1 MGLRKV
7 EATLL
12 LCLTVDVN
20 KSILKIA
27 ILVLFTIEIETSLP
41 LQMKLAISGHSFAV
55 TYLVIETLFRTFVT
69 KSVYW
74 IKKEFDQ
81 ISETLLQILLL
92 D

>member
-12 LCLTVDVN
+12 LCLAVDVN

-27 ILVLFTIEIETSLP
+27 IVALFTIEIETSSP
-41 LQMKLAISGHSFAV
+41 FANEIGHFGPFLRSV
-55 TYLVIETLFRTFVT
+55 LFGNRNFVSDFCK